1 MTKAELIAVA
11 AKNLGV
17 SRKSVGKALDAVLDA
32 ACVALQNGEELHLS
46 GVGVFTVREREAY
59 TARNPKTNEPVE
71 MSASKRI
78 TFTPSKALK
87 EKINET

>member
-1 MTKAELIAVA
+1 MTKAELIAIA
-11 AKNLGV
+11 AKNAGV
-17 SRKSVGKALDAVLDA
+17 SRKSIATAFDAVLDA
-32 ACVALQNGEELHLS
+32 ACAALQDGEELHLS
-46 GVGVFTVREREAY
+46 GIGVFTVRERDAY

-71 MSASKRI
+71 MPASRRI